1 MSQTK
6 PSKKQLALIIGFAL
20 IVATLLTGWLLSV
33 FDRYQPFQTPEQKL
47 LHAMEAIEQADGRD
61 KAKQIEQAVIDPY
74 FYTPYM
80 FDVHLGAS
88 SAVSSGGK
96 EEARLTPEERIPL
109 LEWYMRH
116 AEPGHFLIR
125 AAEQIAYEYDIL
137 GNNAE
142 ANRLIADTV
151 ERLPENAAERRELLL
166 VQAER
171 RLEAGNLAQ
180 ARESLEQ
187 AGSATNKEV
196 AIYDFSDAYG
206 LISSRLLFAE
216 GQASS
221 ALESADRAL
230 AEQTRT
236 DQAGYTSESY
246 LVLESYRNS
255 IRTALAQQDSEP
267 SVFSGKLVRSD
278 GTPVSRAGIFL
289 RENDRSQYR
298 GSKEPYH
305 AVTDDQGRFEIRGV
319 VPRFY
324 QLEVGFSY
332 EQLEEW
338 SWPFNWGDQIE
349 IKGNTNVERELT
361 MTPLIKQLSPVGGH
375 ELTEEIVN
383 FSWAKVEGA
392 AYYGLSGMIPNH
404 DNGGGVGSMIA
415 SGIKENHLS
424 IPISELYA
432 TPGGLSWSEDNDWE
446 STEPNSL
453 LAYMN
458 PEAKFSWSVEAYDAE
473 GNKIA
478 QSSGPRIDS
487 THSESLPEFYLKQR
501 NLNAADRLIL
511 KGDLAEALDCYRDNV
526 ETDPNDTES
535 LRMLTRLLY
544 AKSQIK
550 EDQSAQAELLPLL
563 ERLNERSANPREVEK
578 LLSLFYG
585 TADWENYERY
595 YRLYLQSSEEPLSPY
610 ERSVHATSLLIQGK
624 IGEARQEFADAIP
637 QDATHRFIG
646 MALAAE
652 LAADQPLS
660 TVREMAQTYPQL
672 DQEQVW
678 TYWSDLL
685 EAMEKE
691 RSASPD
697 KFDTQ
702 LEQSL
707 SVLLKQREAS
717 GLETEMLQPSGL
729 SSIDDFVDALANV
742 N

>member
-1 MSQTK
+1 MNQTK
-6 PSKKQLALIIGFAL
+6 PSKKQLALAIGLAL
-20 IVATLLTGWLLSV
+20 IAATLLTGWLLSV

-47 LHAMEAIEQADGRD
+47 LHAMEAIEQAEGRG
-61 KAKQIEQAVIDPY
+61 KAELIEQTVIDPY

-88 SAVSSGGK
+88 LAVSSGGA
-96 EEARLTPEERIPL
+96 EDARLAPEQRIPL

-125 AAEQIAYEYDIL
+125 AAEQLAYEYDIL
-137 GNNAE
+137 GKNAE
-142 ANRLIADTV
+142 AERLIADTV

-171 RLEAGNLAQ
+171 QLESGNLAQ
-180 ARESLEQ
+180 VRESLEKV
-187 AGSATNKEV
+187 GPMTDKEV
-196 AIYDFSDAYG
+196 AIYGFSDAYG

-255 IRTALAQQDSEP
+255 IRTALAQQDSKP
-267 SVFSGKLVRSD
+267 SIFSGKLVRSD

-298 GSKEPYH
+298 GDKEPYH
-305 AVTDDQGRFEIRGV
+305 AVTDDQGTFEIRGV
-319 VPRFY
+319 VPGFY
-324 QLEVGFSY
+324 QLEVGLSY
-332 EQLEEW
+332 EQLKEW
-338 SWPFNWGDQIE
+338 SWPFDWDDRIE
-349 IKGNTNVERELT
+349 IKGNSNVERELT
-361 MTPLIKQLSPVGGH
+361 MTPLIKQLSPLGGQQ
-375 ELTEEIVN
+375 LTEDIVK
-383 FSWAKVEGA
+383 FSWAKMEDA
-392 AYYGLSGMIPNH
+392 AYYELSGMIPNH
-404 DNGGGVGSMIA
+404 DNGGGIGSMIV

-458 PEAKFSWSVEAYDAE
+458 PEAKVSWSVEAYDAE

-487 THSESLPEFYLKQR
+487 TNSSDLPEFYLKQR
-501 NLNAADRLIL
+501 SLTPADRLVL
-511 KGDLAEALDCYRDNV
+511 KKDLSQALNRYRDNV
-526 ETDPNDTES
+526 KADPNDTES

-550 EDQSAQAELLPLL
+550 EDQSAQAELIPLL
-563 ERLNERSANPREVEK
+563 ERLNEQSANPREIEK
-578 LLSLFYG
+578 LLGLFYE

-595 YRLYLQSSEEPLSPY
+595 YRLYQQSNEEATSSY
-610 ERSVHATSLLIQGK
+610 ERSVHATSLLVVGK
-624 IGEARQEFADAIP
+624 TDEARQEFADAISEDP
-637 QDATHRFIG
+637 THRFIG
-646 MALAAE
+646 MALTAE
-652 LAADQPLS
+652 LAADRPL
-660 TVREMAQTYPQL
+660 TEVREMAQTYPQL
-672 DQEQVW
+672 DREQVW
-678 TYWSDLL
+678 TYWADLL

-691 RSASPD
+691 RSASPV
-697 KFDTQ
+697 KFDAQ

-707 SVLLKQREAS
+707 TAFLKNREA
-717 GLETEMLQPSGL
+717 GIEIEKLQPSGL
-729 SSIDDFVDALANV
+729 RSIDDFVDALANV